1 MSFNYNVDSF
11 YNFFFSKYSRE
22 LIEKS
27 ILSFALASFFI
38 HLIMILMN
46 DYGFWGEGVDTELL
60 KSPLIAIYT
69 PFSFV
74 LLYEVYLLIYYLPQS
89 FTYYLS
95 KQYEII
101 TLIVFRRFFKDISHI
116 STEEIQLAKWVISDF
131 LLDLVA
137 GLFLFALVYL
147 FKKNFIRN
155 KNKNMLDENTG
166 LRNFVNQKKVI
177 AIILIPVFLIMATL
191 SFATW
196 FNNFSILNSSIINLN
211 HIFFED
217 FFGLLIFVDVVI
229 LLLSFFYKQD
239 FHKIIRNS
247 GFIVS
252 TIMIRMSFGVS
263 GAFNLLLIVSAILT
277 GLIVLYVHNLYESLN
292 KGA

>member
-1 MSFNYNVDSF
+1 MNFNYNVDSF

-38 HLIMILMN
+38 HLIMILLN
-46 DYGFWGEGVDTELL
+46 SYGFFGKGIDTELL

-89 FTYYLS
+89 FTFYLS

-116 STEEIQLAKWVISDF
+116 STEEIQLAKYVVSNF
-131 LLDLVA
+131 FSDLVA

-155 KNKNMLDENTG
+155 KNKNMLDENIG
-166 LRNFVNQKKVI
+166 LRNFVNQKKII
-177 AIILIPVFLIMATL
+177 AIILIPLFLIMATL
-191 SFATW
+191 SFVTW

-217 FFGLLIFVDVVI
+217 FFGLLIFIDVVI

-263 GAFNLLLIVSAILT
+263 GFFNLFLIVSAILT
-277 GLIVLYVHNLYESLN
+277 GLTVLCVHNLYESLN
-292 KGA
+292 KKV

>member
-11 YNFFFSKYSRE
+11 YNFFFSKHSRE

-46 DYGFWGEGVDTELL
+46 DYGFLGEGVDTELL

-147 FKKNFIRN
+147 FKKYFIRN
-155 KNKNMLDENTG
+155 KNKNMLDENIG

-191 SFATW
+191 SFAKW

-292 KGA
+292 KRV